1 MNVDR
6 LLQRLKHNILMVS
19 GSLMVMA
26 HIQES
31 VQYRAVQQKKLR
43 IVKAEKQHVL
53 KKLYVHIVI
62 QNMVR

>member
-1 MNVDR
+1 
-6 LLQRLKHNILMVS
+6 MVS

-43 IVKAEKQHVL
+43 IVKAEKQYVL

>member
-1 MNVDR
+1 
-6 LLQRLKHNILMVS
+6 MV
-19 GSLMVMA
+19 
-26 HIQES
+26 
-31 VQYRAVQQKKLR
+31 KKIVKVR